1 MAYNDRDSDKKPAFP
16 LYRITGEGNMV
27 EDPKDLGKE
36 GNPFVVFK
44 MAFNSRNS
52 KEYEGSQ
59 FVSASVGSTMAERV
73 LADGAKGKRITVGG
87 MMYKDESWENKDGDL
102 VEAFSLRIDE
112 IGESWRFAERG
123 AGGSSRRRR
132 GDDDDEPR
140 GRSGRSGGR
149 SSRDDEDDEPRGRS
163 GRSSR
168 TSEEDDEPRGGRS
181 GRSSRTSRD
190 DDEPRG
196 GRTRRSRGAVEDNGD
211 AVDD

>member
-27 EDPKDLGKE
+27 EDPKDIGKD
-36 GNPFVVFK
+36 NPFVVFK

-73 LADGAKGKRITVGG
+73 LAEGQKGKRITVGG
-87 MMYKDESWENKDGDL
+87 TMYKDESWENKDGDL

-112 IGESWRFAERG
+112 IGESWRFAERS
-123 AGGSSRRRR
+123 GGSSRGGSRR
-132 GDDDDEPR
+132 GGDDE
-140 GRSGRSGGR
+140 
-149 SSRDDEDDEPRGRS
+149 DEPRGRS

-168 TSEEDDEPRGGRS
+168 RGGDDEDEPRGRS
-181 GRSSRTSRD
+181 GRSSRSSSSD
-190 DDEPRG
+190 DEDEPRG
-196 GRTRRSRGAVEDNGD
+196 RSRRSSRGGDEEEGRGGRQRRSSRGVEDNGD
-211 AVDD
+211 SVDD